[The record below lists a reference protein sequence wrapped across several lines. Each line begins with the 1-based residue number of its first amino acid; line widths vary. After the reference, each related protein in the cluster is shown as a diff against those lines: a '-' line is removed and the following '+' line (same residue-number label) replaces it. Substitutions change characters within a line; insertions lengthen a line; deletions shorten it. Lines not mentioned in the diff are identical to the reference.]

1 MNINNNNNN
10 NGVRA
15 VPVASSSSFL
25 TNSSSSSSSVPQ
37 SSLDVSAPSHNNKGP
52 QQLDIRFKFDLPSNI
67 ADDDVV
73 LVENILSAVQSL
85 GTEDSP
91 LCVKYKVKVVA
102 NGYILGACLPS
113 ADVFEVDLDDL
124 LFVKS
129 ISPSRIDSVCIAKNT
144 AQGSTELLVKI
155 LDHKQRIMIT
165 RSTSFSATRKRKF
178 NSIL

>member
-1 MNINNNNNN
+1 MNINNNNN
-10 NGVRA
+10 GLRA

-25 TNSSSSSSSVPQ
+25 TNSSSSVSQ
-37 SSLDVSAPSHNNKGP
+37 SLVDVSAASHNNKQP
-52 QQLDIRFKFDLPSNI
+52 QQQDLRFKFELPSNI
-67 ADDDVV
+67 ADDDIV

-113 ADVFEVDLDDL
+113 ADVFEIDLDDL

-129 ISPSRIDSVCIAKNT
+129 ISPSRIDSVCIAKTT

-178 NSIL
+178 NSIV

>member
-1 MNINNNNNN
+1 MNINNNNN
-10 NGVRA
+10 GLRT

-25 TNSSSSSSSVPQ
+25 TNSSSSVSQ
-37 SSLDVSAPSHNNKGP
+37 SLVDVSAASHNNKQP
-52 QQLDIRFKFDLPSNI
+52 QQQDLRFKFELPSNI
-67 ADDDVV
+67 ADDDIV

-113 ADVFEVDLDDL
+113 ADVFEIDLDDL

-178 NSIL
+178 NSIV

>member
-1 MNINNNNNN
+1 MNINNNNN
-10 NGVRA
+10 GLRT

-25 TNSSSSSSSVPQ
+25 TNSSSSVSQ
-37 SSLDVSAPSHNNKGP
+37 SLVDVSAASHNNKQP
-52 QQLDIRFKFDLPSNI
+52 QQQDLRFKFELPSNI
-67 ADDDVV
+67 ADDDIV

-113 ADVFEVDLDDL
+113 ADVFEIDLDDL

-129 ISPSRIDSVCIAKNT
+129 ISPSRIDSVCIAKTT

-178 NSIL
+178 NSIV